1 MEDAWLLWITDSLE
15 WIKASG
21 WVGAAWFVIL
31 YTLTCVF
38 FLPGSALTVGAGA
51 VYGFWGGTGLVIV
64 SSTLGAMVNFW
75 TSRYLLRRF
84 VLRKLSHYPKFLAL
98 DRAIEREGWQVVFV
112 SRLSPIVPH
121 SLVSYVAGVT
131 QIGTWRYTIA
141 SFLGFIPISVA
152 YSYAGALL
160 GAVAR
165 TKARITTNDPLHW
178 ILYGAGLVISIAVV
192 VMTTRMAARAL
203 KTRVPLE

>member
-1 MEDAWLLWITDSLE
+1 MEAAWLLWITDTLD

-51 VYGFWGGTGLVIV
+51 VYGFWGGTALVTV
-64 SSTLGAMVNFW
+64 SSTLGALVNFW
-75 TSRYLLRRF
+75 TSRYLLRGY
-84 VLRKLSHYPKFLAL
+84 VLKKLAHYPKFLAL
-98 DRAIEREGWQVVFV
+98 DHAIEREGWHIVFV

-121 SLVSYVAGVT
+121 SLVSYIAGVT
-131 QIGTWRYTIA
+131 QIGAWRYSIA

-178 ILYGAGLVISIAVV
+178 VFYGAGLIISIAVV
-192 VMTTRMAARAL
+192 IMTARMAARAL
-203 KTRVPLE
+203 RTRLPMD